1 MERPEHNLRGQMGA
15 TAGQLAPRRFSGL
28 ILVSAIHI
36 GIIALLVLGMVA
48 NDIEKKKEDLQATV
62 EQQKIEPKAPPPPP
76 PDVIKPPPPFIP
88 PPDITIQAEAPPSNN
103 AIATTS
109 VRPPAPPPP
118 APPPAAP
125 PAAPPT
131 PAIGLMN
138 THTKPP
144 YPTISQRLGEHGTT
158 LLMVTIDASGNCTG
172 AEVVTSS
179 GSNRLDTA
187 AIDYVKQRYKWKPAT
202 QGGKP
207 IASRQQLRIVWS
219 LTDAQ

>member
-1 MERPEHNLRGQMGA
+1 MGGNA
-15 TAGQLAPRRFSGL
+15 AQLAPRRFSGL
-28 ILVSAIHI
+28 ILVTAIHI

-88 PPDITIQAEAPPSNN
+88 PPDITIQTEAPPNNN
-103 AIATTS
+103 AIVTTTS
-109 VRPPAPPPP
+109 RPPAPPPP
-118 APPPAAP
+118 APPPAP

-131 PAIGLMN
+131 PAVALMN

-158 LLMVTIDASGNCTG
+158 LLMVTIDASGDCTG
-172 AEVVTSS
+172 ADVITSS
-179 GSNRLDTA
+179 GSHRLDQA

>member
-1 MERPEHNLRGQMGA
+1 MGGS
-15 TAGQLAPRRFSGL
+15 TAQLAPRRFSGL
-28 ILVSAIHI
+28 ILVTAIHI

-48 NDIEKKKEDLQATV
+48 NEVEKKKEDLQATV

-88 PPDITIQAEAPPSNN
+88 PPDINIQVEAPPSNN
-103 AIATTS
+103 AIVTTTA
-109 VRPPAPPPP
+109 RPPAPPPP
-118 APPPAAP
+118 APPAAP
-125 PAAPPT
+125 PAPPPT
-131 PAIGLMN
+131 PAAGIMS

-158 LLMVTIDASGNCTG
+158 LLMVTIDTSGNCTN

-179 GSNRLDTA
+179 GSHRLDQA
-187 AIDYVKQRYKWKPAT
+187 AVDYVKQRYKWKPAT
-202 QGGKP
+202 QNGKP
-207 IASRQQLRIVWS
+207 IESRQQLRIVWS